1 LETKKL
7 KDSIIELRINGCSV
21 KDITK
26 LLGCA
31 KSTVSY
37 HIQKAGMGGVHQH
50 FQNDDKTFISNLDKL
65 IIDKIVELKQ
75 SGNTYKEI
83 FKLVDGVSYDKIRRV
98 CRIFKINKSNSKLK
112 FDNPEFI
119 NNIKRLYNELGSL
132 KKVGKILGVNHRK
145 IREFVDIKTDKQ
157 STAERKA
164 SMVKHIHNHRKN
176 RKIELVNYKG
186 GCCEKC
192 GYDNSMNALQFHHI
206 NPENKDFTI
215 GGRNYSIDKMKREVD
230 KCVLLCSNCHVETH
244 EEIDKYGFSVFINN
258 YIK

>member
-1 LETKKL
+1 METKKL
-7 KDSIIELRINGCSV
+7 KDSIIELRITGSSV

-37 HIQKAGMGGVHQH
+37 HIQKAGMGGVHEN
-50 FQNDDKTFISNLDKL
+50 FKVGESDDEFISDIGSYMIN
-65 IIDKIVELKQ
+65 KICLLK
-75 SGNTYKEI
+75 SNGKTYVDI
-83 FKLVDGVSYDKIRRV
+83 FTETNISYDKIKRV
-98 CRIFKINKSNSKLK
+98 CRIFKLNKSNTKLR
-112 FDNPEFI
+112 FDDPNFI
-119 NNIKRLYNELGSL
+119 DEIKRLYVELGSL
-132 KKVGKILGVNHRK
+132 KKVAKELKIGRIKV
-145 IREFVDIKTDKQ
+145 REFVLIKKQ
-157 STAERKA
+157 NESERKS

-192 GYDNSMNALQFHHI
+192 GYSNSMNALQFHHI
-206 NPENKDFTI
+206 NPEDKDFTI

-244 EEIDKYGFSVFINN
+244 EEIDKYGFSVFIDNH
-258 YIK
+258 IK